1 MAIYINELMARFDTW
16 TIVGL
21 AGQGMFFLRF
31 VCQWYT
37 SEQAGRSIIP
47 RIFWYFS
54 IAGATIVLI
63 YGLHRKEIVLIL
75 GQGVALFI
83 YIRNLIFIH
92 RERIPT
98 AARV

>member
-1 MAIYINELMARFDTW
+1 MAIYINELIARFDAW

-31 VCQWYT
+31 AFQWYS
-37 SEQAGRSIIP
+37 SERAGRSIIP

-63 YGLHRKEIVLIL
+63 YGLHRQEIVLIL

-83 YIRNLIFIH
+83 YIRNLILIR
-92 RERIPT
+92 RERIP
-98 AARV
+98 AVS